1 MDVLV
6 DGEIVLFGTVGDDFW
21 MPGFTARDV
30 VNALAEIGRGADV
43 TVRVNSGGGYTDDG
57 IAIFN
62 ALKAHRGKVTVII
75 EALAAS
81 AASAIAMAGDEV
93 IMRTG
98 SLMMIHDPSGVT
110 IGTSAEHRKSIEW
123 LEHTAA
129 ALADIYAEKTGRTPE
144 QCRADMREEI
154 WLSPDEAI
162 AQGYADKVDST
173 AAIEPTAFDYRIYA
187 KAPDRLVALA
197 DAKGWNSHPRAGQAP
212 RAQQRRAAMA
222 KDNAAAGAAAG
233 PTTQPP
239 PAADPAPAPVAGAPA
254 GEAGAAA
261 ERERV
266 IAILADPKVKGR
278 ERAAL
283 DLAMKSPAMSAAD
296 IAAFV
301 EANVPAADAGGAAF
315 AERMARIAGETAVGA
330 TDKTPAGKA
339 SIDAAGIYASRAAAA
354 RT

>member
-1 MDVLV
+1 
-6 DGEIVLFGTVGDDFW
+6 
-21 MPGFTARDV
+21 
-30 VNALAEIGRGADV
+30 
-43 TVRVNSGGGYTDDG
+43 
-57 IAIFN
+57 
-62 ALKAHRGKVTVII
+62 
-75 EALAAS
+75 
-81 AASAIAMAGDEV
+81 
-93 IMRTG
+93 
-98 SLMMIHDPSGVT
+98 
-110 IGTSAEHRKSIEW
+110 
-123 LEHTAA
+123 
-129 ALADIYAEKTGRTPE
+129 
-144 QCRADMREEI
+144 
-154 WLSPDEAI
+154 
-162 AQGYADKVDST
+162 
-173 AAIEPTAFDYRIYA
+173 
-187 KAPDRLVALA
+187 
-197 DAKGWNSHPRAGQAP
+197 
-212 RAQQRRAAMA
+212 MA

-233 PTTQPP
+233 STTQPAP
-239 PAADPAPAPVAGAPA
+239 PADPAPAPVAGAPA